1 MMLFHVPGGTSTLSL
16 PAIVTFPGFTGCR
29 YWRWLPR
36 VVMRR
41 QPSRSTARIASR
53 TLGIG
58 REDCPA
64 AHGRTRVPRYGLVH
78 DHFSTPK
85 PSDIRFFSIA
95 TSSRRAS
102 PCCSRHCAASRA
114 IFSSNG
120 SPSSSRGFMPT

>member
-58 REDCPA
+58 REACPA

-78 DHFSTPK
+78 NHFSTPK

-95 TSSRRAS
+95 ASSRRAS

-120 SPSSSRGFMPT
+120 SPSSSGGFMPT